1 MLTERER
8 QKIEADMRMY
18 PRPRAAVPEA
28 LKIVQDHRGWVPD
41 EAIDE
46 IADILGLSPATVD
59 STATFYNMIL
69 REPAG
74 RHIIFICDNVS
85 CWVTGYQAIRD
96 HLCRRLGIDL
106 GGTTPDN
113 RFTLL
118 PAACLGECDRA
129 PAMMI
134 DGEVYGNLTPDRVDE
149 VLGGYD

>member
-18 PRPRAAVPEA
+18 PHPRAAVPEA

-46 IADILGLSPATVD
+46 IAQILGLSPATVD

-74 RHIIFICDNVS
+74 RHIVFICDNVS

-96 HLCRRLGIDL
+96 HLCRRLGIEL

-118 PAACLGECDRA
+118 PAACLGECDHA

-134 DGEVYGNLTPDRVDE
+134 DGEVYGNLTPERVDE
-149 VLGGYD
+149 ILASHD

>member
-18 PRPRAAVPEA
+18 PHPRAAVPEA

-41 EAIDE
+41 EAIGE
-46 IADILGLSPATVD
+46 IAQILGLSPATVD

-118 PAACLGECDRA
+118 PAACLGECDHA

-134 DGEVYGNLTPDRVDE
+134 DGEVHGNLTPERVDE
-149 VLGGYD
+149 ILRGYD